1 MVFPRAMAGWNRVLF
16 KAQGSKVYG
25 KCGNFNVEL
34 ALSFTL

>member
-1 MVFPRAMAGWNRVLF
+1 MAEWCRLLF

-34 ALSFTL
+34 ALNFAL